1 MTRIEIV
8 TALVA
13 AKVAANSS
21 AYIGSAAVIVAG
33 ELADIILKL
42 DEQHTDSQPPR
53 ELMGG

>member
-21 AYIGSAAVIVAG
+21 AYIGSAVVIVAG

-42 DEQHTDSQPPR
+42 DEKHTASQPPQ